1 MTWFFVI
8 EGLYIQNLEKS
19 FFGVQGKVGKGMAD
33 PTVTGFV
40 MVSAVAA
47 SPVWDEQVEA
57 YRFNRFNRNPNPD
70 SNPQKL
76 CTAYI

>member
-1 MTWFFVI
+1 MTWFFFVR

-33 PTVTGFV
+33 PTVTGFA
-40 MVSAVAA
+40 MISAVAA
-47 SPVWDEQVEA
+47 SPVWDEWIAA
-57 YRFNRFNRNPNPD
+57 YWMNRNPNPD